1 MNAMSSD
8 SGESERSTLPDGP
21 DTEPSDLLSESM
33 SSESEDISVRMESSA
48 HPAAQTTASHPAR
61 SLAKTARSAE
71 NDGVLAPQA
80 AQNSNTTQQSMQK
93 PDVKLSEVPHSRRFL
108 SIENDLSQLDA
119 SFRLMEK
126 SVISAQKEARIAWIL
141 ATAALLAAA
150 LGIAL

>member
-1 MNAMSSD
+1 MSRY

-21 DTEPSDLLSESM
+21 DTEPSELLSESM
-33 SSESEDISVRMESSA
+33 SSNSEDISVRMESSV
-48 HPAAQTTASHPAR
+48 HPAPQAKFNEPAAR

-71 NDGVLAPQA
+71 NDGTVSHP

-93 PDVKLSEVPHSRRFL
+93 PDLKASEVPHSRRFL
-108 SIENDLSQLDA
+108 SIENDLAQLDA

-141 ATAALLAAA
+141 ATVALLAAA
-150 LGIAL
+150 LKIAL